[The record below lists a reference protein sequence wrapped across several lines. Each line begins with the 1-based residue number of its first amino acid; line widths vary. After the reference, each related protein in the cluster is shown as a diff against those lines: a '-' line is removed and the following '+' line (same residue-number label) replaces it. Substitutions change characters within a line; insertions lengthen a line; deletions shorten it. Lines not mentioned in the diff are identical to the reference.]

1 MTSHR
6 DTLWSALRSCRRLPC
21 QRLQRESRSWAGTKL
36 CKIRDVRS
44 CFASVTA
51 IGRKEDVARRC
62 GSCTV
67 SILMLCDGITL
78 KIVGNFHVVPG
89 VQYCDLGPFSDSG
102 KSWMWLAFDCSDGKT
117 GGRLRERW
125 GSVAIVEI
133 CLSRVARFVFQ
144 TVAERWGRPLSVRQ
158 IGGCDE
164 RGVRSC
170 RLCRAPV
177 SDTRART
184 GRCARHRPM

>member
-1 MTSHR
+1 MCLRCRCLKVLGPQAPRWVLEVAVLASPMQGTAFHDISQGHVV
-6 DTLWSALRSCRRLPC
+6 SALRSCRRLPC

-89 VQYCDLGPFSDSG
+89 VQYCDLGRSLTVERAGCGWPLTVQ
-102 KSWMWLAFDCSDGKT
+102 MERREDG
-117 GGRLRERW
+117 
-125 GSVAIVEI
+125 
-133 CLSRVARFVFQ
+133 
-144 TVAERWGRPLSVRQ
+144 
-158 IGGCDE
+158 
-164 RGVRSC
+164 
-170 RLCRAPV
+170 
-177 SDTRART
+177 
-184 GRCARHRPM
+184 